1 MSESTAEIIVSGNGL
16 VTKEE
21 ARKQFDYWTD
31 RLNLRHS
38 STFDEMY
45 DALIEIRLRK
55 QKQDIFRKNIT
66 EFEDKLKNVPGVLGA
81 DPYPLEHAFA
91 DGLYIRK
98 LTVPADTL
106 TVTKIHAVNHAF
118 FLQKGT
124 ISVLTEDGV
133 KKFTAPY
140 QGITKAGT
148 KRIIYH
154 HDEVI
159 FSTVHSTKETDIN
172 KIEVE
177 VIAEDFEWLNNKLE
191 AEKVIEFLEI
201 LKSEE

>member
-1 MSESTAEIIVSGNGL
+1 MNEII
-16 VTKEE
+16 TKEE
-21 ARKQFDYWTD
+21 ARAQFDKYTKE
-31 RLNLRHS
+31 LGLIHTFS
-38 STFDEMY
+38 FDEMY
-45 DALIEIRLRK
+45 DLLMERRIIKEKRDK
-55 QKQDIFRKNIT
+55 FRKDIM
-66 EFEDKLKNVPGVLGA
+66 EFESKVSNIPGALGA
-81 DPYPLEHAFA
+81 DPFPLEHTFA
-91 DGLYIRK
+91 DGLYIRR
-98 LTVPADTL
+98 LTVPARTL

-124 ISVLTEDGV
+124 ISVLTEEGV

-159 FSTVHSTKETDIN
+159 FTTVHSTKEIDIE

-177 VIAEDFEWLNNKLE
+177 VISNDFEGLDNKLE
-191 AEKVIEFLEI
+191 AEKIIDFIEL
-201 LKSEE
+201 LKSEGV